1 MDEVNHVNCCLV
13 FVVLSLV
20 TLVTFDI
27 VFVLVYAQCL
37 AMLKLGARVMIYL
50 LANVQMA
57 CKILSDFGVGRV
69 FSSYVICF

>member
-27 VFVLVYAQCL
+27 VLC
-37 AMLKLGARVMIYL
+37 
-50 LANVQMA
+50 
-57 CKILSDFGVGRV
+57 FGVCSMLSNVKVGCTGYDLPFGKCTNGV
-69 FSSYVICF
+69 